1 LHELEVRNGL
11 RLKAFHEALALTKA
25 KRGAISRELG
35 AWEARLNRF
44 VDRGAFARRFIDW
57 GAAMQRACALSSE
70 HTLKTGTR
78 AYDILHVAFALQLGA
93 KRFIT
98 CDQRQAVLAKSAG
111 QKVSIS

>member
-1 LHELEVRNGL
+1 
-11 RLKAFHEALALTKA
+11 KAFHEALALTKA